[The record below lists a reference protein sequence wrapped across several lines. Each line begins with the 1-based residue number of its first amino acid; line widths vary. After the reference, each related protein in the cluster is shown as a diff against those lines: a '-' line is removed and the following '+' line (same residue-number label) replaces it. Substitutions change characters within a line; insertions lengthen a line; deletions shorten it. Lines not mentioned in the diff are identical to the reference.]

1 MPEPLAIRLAVF
13 DCDGTLVDSQH
24 SIVAAM
30 RAACAVHCLEEPPAE
45 QVRRVVGLQLLEAI
59 RVLLPACAED
69 MLNRVHASYIAAYQD
84 LRAQGLVRDPLYPG
98 AKATIERLEQS
109 GWVLGVATGK

>member
-1 MPEPLAIRLAVF
+1 MTAPFPIRLAIF

-30 RAACAVHCLEEPPAE
+30 RAACAVHYLEEPPAE

-69 MLNRVHASYIAAYQD
+69 MLNRVQASYIAAYQEM
-84 LRAQGLVRDPLYPG
+84 RAQGLVRDPLYPG
-98 AKATIERLEQS
+98 AKAAIERLEQA
-109 GWVLGVATGK
+109 GWALGVAPGK